1 MKMSRLGDPDPAG
14 SVIQEYR
21 SGTLEMT
28 LLNIRHFFRKDSRVT
43 DRITYDLMVA
53 IHQIQRG
60 ERKDPALFV
69 RAEKLSKTAD
79 ITSSD

>member
-1 MKMSRLGDPDPAG
+1 
-14 SVIQEYR
+14 
-21 SGTLEMT
+21 
-28 LLNIRHFFRKDSRVT
+28 LNSRHFFRKDSRVT

-79 ITSSD
+79 ISSSD

>member
-1 MKMSRLGDPDPAG
+1 
-14 SVIQEYR
+14 
-21 SGTLEMT
+21 
-28 LLNIRHFFRKDSRVT
+28 
-43 DRITYDLMVA
+43 MVA

>member
-1 MKMSRLGDPDPAG
+1 
-14 SVIQEYR
+14 
-21 SGTLEMT
+21 MT

-79 ITSSD
+79 IASSD